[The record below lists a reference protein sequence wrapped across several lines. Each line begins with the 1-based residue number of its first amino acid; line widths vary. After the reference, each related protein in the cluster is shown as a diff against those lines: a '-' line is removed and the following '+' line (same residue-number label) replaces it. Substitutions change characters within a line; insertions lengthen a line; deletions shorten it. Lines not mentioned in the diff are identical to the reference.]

1 EPGRHAFARC
11 YQARCAKVTASAGF
25 PRPLHVQDGKSS
37 LYAGNSHSASS
48 EVSIC
53 DVHFNICTPSTAI
66 PTSTLTM
73 DKLFGSKGGLRI
85 ELNRGSYQ
93 PGDVVNGTVYLSV
106 SDEIKTKGALVLE
119 INGEEYV
126 KYNEVYGESAVP
138 RKQSN
143 QLLSNQLV
151 LSEKN
156 FFFAPGEYVF
166 PFNYQLRSTLPAS
179 FHVDRRHAGEFCDI
193 DAAVK
198 YKLKLRLPVKGAFKS
213 DIKAE
218 RPLIVKPAQTAQLVQ
233 SRTDATAKHAKLLG
247 MIRQGNCEVSGS
259 LERDVYV
266 AGETLQIRA
275 SVVNGSS
282 MDVKSVSVRLVENLV
297 IHANR
302 DHKKEIKAQTCL
314 AEKDFAGVKAGA
326 TTIDQ
331 AYSLDLVGRSER
343 FAVLP
348 PMASSLVSTSHHV
361 EVRCKFLMSP
371 NVHIEIPVKIL
382 APLVTDVAAASSQ
395 LMTDHKTKALD

>member
-1 EPGRHAFARC
+1 MYRTKILP
-11 YQARCAKVTASAGF
+11 
-25 PRPLHVQDGKSS
+25 P
-37 LYAGNSHSASS
+37 AGNSHSASS
-48 EVSIC
+48 E
-53 DVHFNICTPSTAI
+53 DST
-66 PTSTLTM
+66 
-73 DKLFGSKGGLRI
+73 GGLRI
-85 ELNRGSYQ
+85 ELDRGNYQ
-93 PGDVVNGTVYLSV
+93 TGDVVNGTVYLSV
-106 SDEIKTKGALVLE
+106 SDEIKTKGALVLDV
-119 INGEEYV
+119 NGEEYV
-126 KYNEVYGESAVP
+126 KYNEVYGEVTVP

-143 QLLSNQLV
+143 KLLVDQLV
-151 LSEKN
+151 LSDDRES
-156 FFFAPGEYVF
+156 FTPGEYVF
-166 PFNYQLRSTLPAS
+166 PFNYQLRSTLPGS

-198 YKLKLRLPVKGAFKS
+198 YELKLRLPVKGAFKA

-218 RPLIVKPAQTAQLVQ
+218 RPLLVKPAQTAQLVQ
-233 SRTDATAKHAKLLG
+233 PRTDAIAKHAKLLG

-259 LERDVYV
+259 LDRDVFV
-266 AGETLQIRA
+266 AGETLQVRA

-282 MDVKSVSVRLVENLV
+282 MDVKSVSVRLVESLV
-297 IHANR
+297 IHANS
-302 DHKKEIKAQTCL
+302 DHKEIKAQTCL
-314 AEKDFAGVKAGA
+314 AKKDFVGVKAGA

-382 APLVTDVAAASSQ
+382 APLVADVAAASSQ
-395 LMTDHKTKALD
+395 LMADHKTKAFD

>member
-1 EPGRHAFARC
+1 MG
-11 YQARCAKVTASAGF
+11 
-25 PRPLHVQDGKSS
+25 
-37 LYAGNSHSASS
+37 
-48 EVSIC
+48 
-53 DVHFNICTPSTAI
+53 
-66 PTSTLTM
+66 
-73 DKLFGSKGGLRI
+73 KLFGSKGGLRV
-85 ELNRGSYQ
+85 ELDRGSYQ
-93 PGDVVNGTVYLSV
+93 PGDVVNGTVYFSV
-106 SDEIKTKGALVLE
+106 STEIKTKGALVLE
-119 INGEEYV
+119 VNGEEYV

-138 RKQSN
+138 HKQSN
-143 QLLSNQLV
+143 KLLADQID
-151 LSEKN
+151 LSDNRES
-156 FFFAPGEYVF
+156 FAPGEYVF

-198 YKLKLRLPVKGAFKS
+198 YELKLRLPVKGAFKS

-218 RPLIVKPAQTAQLVQ
+218 RPLIVKSAQTAQLVQ
-233 SRTDATAKHAKLLG
+233 SRTDVTAKHAKLLG
-247 MIRQGNCEVSGS
+247 VIRQGNCEVSGS

-266 AGETLQIRA
+266 SGETLQVRA

-297 IHANR
+297 IHANGKR
-302 DHKKEIKAQTCL
+302 KEIKAQTCL
-314 AEKDFAGVKAGA
+314 AKKDFAGVKAGA

-343 FAVLP
+343 FAILP
-348 PMASSLVSTSHHV
+348 PMASSLMSTSHHV

-382 APLVTDVAAASSQ
+382 APLVADVAAPSSH
-395 LMTDHKTKALD
+395 LMADHKAKSLE

>member
-1 EPGRHAFARC
+1 MG
-11 YQARCAKVTASAGF
+11 
-25 PRPLHVQDGKSS
+25 
-37 LYAGNSHSASS
+37 
-48 EVSIC
+48 
-53 DVHFNICTPSTAI
+53 
-66 PTSTLTM
+66 
-73 DKLFGSKGGLRI
+73 KLFGSKGGLRI
-85 ELNRGSYQ
+85 ELDRGNYQ
-93 PGDVVNGTVYLSV
+93 TGDVVNGTVYLSV
-106 SDEIKTKGALVLE
+106 SDEIKTKGALVLDV
-119 INGEEYV
+119 NGEEYV
-126 KYNEVYGESAVP
+126 KYNEVYGEVTVP

-143 QLLSNQLV
+143 KLLVDQLV
-151 LSEKN
+151 LSDDRES
-156 FFFAPGEYVF
+156 FTPGEYVF
-166 PFNYQLRSTLPAS
+166 PFNYQLRSTLPGS

-198 YKLKLRLPVKGAFKS
+198 YELKLRLPVKGAFKA

-218 RPLIVKPAQTAQLVQ
+218 RPLLVKPAQTAQLVQ
-233 SRTDATAKHAKLLG
+233 PRTDAIAKHAKLLG

-259 LERDVYV
+259 LDRDVFV
-266 AGETLQIRA
+266 AGETLQVRA

-282 MDVKSVSVRLVENLV
+282 MDVKSVSVRLVESLV
-297 IHANR
+297 IHANS
-302 DHKKEIKAQTCL
+302 DHKEIKAQTCL
-314 AEKDFAGVKAGA
+314 AKKDFVGVKAGA

-382 APLVTDVAAASSQ
+382 APLVADVAAASSQ
-395 LMTDHKTKALD
+395 LMADHKTKAFD